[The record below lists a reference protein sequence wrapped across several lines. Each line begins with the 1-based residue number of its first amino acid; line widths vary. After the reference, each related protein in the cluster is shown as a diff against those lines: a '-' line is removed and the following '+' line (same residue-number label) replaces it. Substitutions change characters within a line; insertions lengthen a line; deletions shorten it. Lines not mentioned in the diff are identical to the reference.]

1 MMVVVRYLSV
11 MVSSSMCR
19 TKPAGLAESA
29 APRAASSFALLT
41 THPCGGSARRRPFPI
56 GNTQDARNREN
67 VAIRVKRRGC
77 TRYKR
82 GEIQPGPPTMS
93 HKSDIEIARAAQK
106 KPILEIGAGLEIPAE
121 HLLPYGHDKAKV
133 SQGFIEDVK
142 SRKNGKLILV
152 TAINPTPAG
161 EGKTTTT
168 VGLGDGLNRI
178 GKKAMICI
186 REASLGPNFG
196 MKGGAA
202 GGGHAQVVPMEE
214 MNLHFTGDFHAITA
228 AHNLL
233 SAMIDNHIYWGNELQ
248 IDERRVSW
256 RRVLDMNDRALRDIV
271 TSLGGVSNG
280 FPREGGFDITV
291 ASEVMAILCLAKD
304 LKDLEAR
311 LGDMIVAYRRD
322 RSPVYCRDIK
332 ADGAMTVLLKD
343 AMQPNL
349 VQTLE
354 NNPAFVHGGP
364 FANIAHGCNSVIATT
379 TALKLSDYVVT
390 EAGFGAD
397 LGAEKFMNIKCRKA
411 GLAPDCVV
419 LVATVRAMKMNGGV
433 AKADLGAENVD
444 AVKAGCPN
452 LGRHIE
458 NVKSFGVPVVVAIN
472 YFVTDAE
479 AEVAAVQEYVA
490 SHGAEAVLSRHW
502 ELGSEGSEPLAKK
515 VVEVADAGNANFAPL
530 YPDEMSLF
538 EKIET
543 VAKRIYRA
551 DEVLADQKIRNQLKE
566 WEDQGYG
573 NLPVCMAKTQY
584 SFTTDP
590 NRRGA
595 PTGHSVPVREVRIS
609 AGAGFI
615 VVVCGEIM
623 TMPGLPSRPAAES
636 IRLNDGG
643 QIEGL
648 F

>member
-1 MMVVVRYLSV
+1 M
-11 MVSSSMCR
+11 
-19 TKPAGLAESA
+19 
-29 APRAASSFALLT
+29 
-41 THPCGGSARRRPFPI
+41 
-56 GNTQDARNREN
+56 
-67 VAIRVKRRGC
+67 
-77 TRYKR
+77 
-82 GEIQPGPPTMS
+82 
-93 HKSDIEIARAAQK
+93 SDIEIARAASK
-106 KPILEIGAGLEIPAE
+106 EPIQAIGAKLDIPGE

-133 SQGFIEDVK
+133 SQEFINSVQGNK
-142 SRKNGKLILV
+142 TGKLVLV
-152 TAINPTPAG
+152 TAVNPTPAG

-168 VGLGDGLNRI
+168 VGLGDGLNAI
-178 GKKAMICI
+178 GKKTAICI

-202 GGGHAQVVPMEE
+202 GGGYAQVVPMED
-214 MNLHFTGDFHAITA
+214 MNLHFTGDFHAITS
-228 AHNLL
+228 AHSLL
-233 SAMIDNHIYWGNELQ
+233 SAMIDNHIYWGNALE
-248 IDERRVSW
+248 IDTRRVTW
-256 RRVLDMNDRALRDIV
+256 RRVVDMNDRALRQITV
-271 TSLGGVSNG
+271 SLGGVANG

-291 ASEVMAILCLAKD
+291 ASEVMAILCLARNLDD
-304 LKDLEAR
+304 LQKR

-322 RSPVYCRDIK
+322 RSPVFCRDIK

-379 TALKLSDYVVT
+379 TALRVADYVVT

-397 LGAEKFMNIKCRKA
+397 LGAEKFLNIKCRKA
-411 GLAPDCVV
+411 ELKPDAVV
-419 LVATVRAMKMNGGV
+419 IVATIRALKMNGGV
-433 AKADLGAENVD
+433 AKDDLGEENVS
-444 AVKAGCPN
+444 AVEQGCAN

-458 NVKSFGVPVVVAIN
+458 NIKQFGVPAVVAIN
-472 YFVTDAE
+472 HFVKDTD
-479 AEVAAVQEYVA
+479 AEVAAVEAYVK
-490 SHGAEAVLSRHW
+490 SQGAEAVVSKHW
-502 ELGSEGSEPLAKK
+502 ADGSKGSKALAEK
-515 VVEVADAGNANFAPL
+515 VVQIVESEASQYAPL
-530 YPDEMSLF
+530 YPDDMPLF

-551 DEVLADQKIRNQLKE
+551 DEVLADKKIRDQLKA
-566 WEDQGYG
+566 WEEQGYG

-595 PTGHSVPVREVRIS
+595 PTGHSLPVREVRLS
-609 AGAGFI
+609 AGAGF
-615 VVVCGEIM
+615 VVVICGEIM
-623 TMPGLPSRPAAES
+623 TMPGLPRVPAAEA
-636 IRLNDGG
+636 IHINDDG

>member
-1 MMVVVRYLSV
+1 
-11 MVSSSMCR
+11 
-19 TKPAGLAESA
+19 
-29 APRAASSFALLT
+29 
-41 THPCGGSARRRPFPI
+41 
-56 GNTQDARNREN
+56 
-67 VAIRVKRRGC
+67 
-77 TRYKR
+77 
-82 GEIQPGPPTMS
+82 MS
-93 HKSDIEIARAAQK
+93 YKSDIEIAREANML
-106 KPILEIGAGLEIPAE
+106 PIQQIGAKLDIPE
-121 HLLPYGHDKAKV
+121 RDLLPFGHDKAKI
-133 SQGFIEDVK
+133 SAEFIKAQRDGK
-142 SRKNGKLILV
+142 DGKLVLV

-168 VGLGDGLNRI
+168 VGLGDGLNAL

-186 REASLGPNFG
+186 REASLGPCFG

-202 GGGHAQVVPMEE
+202 GGGYAQVVPMEE
-214 MNLHFTGDFHAITA
+214 MNLHFTGDFHAITS

-233 SAMIDNHIYWGNELQ
+233 SAMIDNHIYWGNELE
-248 IDERRVSW
+248 IDQRRVTW
-256 RRVLDMNDRALRDIV
+256 RRVVDMNDRALRDIV

-280 FPREGGFDITV
+280 FPRQAGFDITV
-291 ASEVMAILCLAKD
+291 ASEVMAILCLALDIED
-304 LKDLEAR
+304 LQKR
-311 LGDMIVAYRRD
+311 LGDIIVAYRRD

-332 ADGAMTVLLKD
+332 ADGAMTVLLSQ

-364 FANIAHGCNSVIATT
+364 FANIAHGCNSVVATT
-379 TALKLSDYVVT
+379 TALKLADYVVT

-411 GLAPDCVV
+411 GIAPSVVV

-433 AKADLGAENVD
+433 AKADLGAENVA
-444 AVKAGCPN
+444 AVQAGCPN

-458 NVKSFGVPVVVAIN
+458 NIKSFGVPVVVAVN
-472 YFVTDAE
+472 HFVTDTD
-479 AEVAAVQEYVA
+479 AEVAALQDYVA
-490 SHGAEAVLSRHW
+490 EQGSEAIVSRHW
-502 ELGSEGSEPLAKK
+502 EHGSKGALDLAIR
-515 VVEVADAGNANFAPL
+515 VAEIADAEMANFAPI
-530 YPDEMSLF
+530 YPDDMPLF

-543 VAKRIYRA
+543 IAKRIYRA
-551 DEVLADQKIRNQLKE
+551 DEVLADQKIRDQLRQ

-584 SFTTDP
+584 SFSTDP
-590 NRRGA
+590 TLRGA
-595 PTGHSVPVREVRIS
+595 PTGHSVPVREVRLS

-615 VVVCGEIM
+615 VAICGEIM
-623 TMPGLPSRPAAES
+623 TMPGLPRVPSAEA
-636 IRLNDGG
+636 IMLNDQG